1 MSQQMPMN
9 SANTDEPGTG
19 RDRADPAVPAGTP
32 SGGTA
37 AGPHADEQAIAAA
50 IDGLVTLAIRAGPR
64 DISLTAA
71 ATLATLERGG
81 PCRLTDLAEIEGVA
95 QPSMS
100 TLVTG
105 LERSGLAERQ
115 PSPDDGRVVLVTL
128 TPAGTRYLAARR
140 QARAE
145 RLAGLIRMLPAG
157 QAATLAAAVPAMTSL
172 RDLEA
177 RRRAAG
183 TEGRRVT
190 ASG

>member
-1 MSQQMPMN
+1 MP
-9 SANTDEPGTG
+9 
-19 RDRADPAVPAGTP
+19 RDIAGTA
-32 SGGTA
+32 STRDAADTEHTIATA
-37 AGPHADEQAIAAA
+37 L
-50 IDGLVTLAIRAGPR
+50 DGLAALTLRGGPR

-105 LERSGLAERQ
+105 LERAGLAERR
-115 PSPDDGRVVLVTL
+115 PSPDDGRVVLVAL
-128 TPAGTRYLAARR
+128 TPAGVDYLAARR
-140 QARAE
+140 RARAG
-145 RLAGLIRMLPAG
+145 RLAELIALLPARE
-157 QAATLAAAVPAMTSL
+157 AAALAAAVPAMTRL

-183 TEGRRVT
+183 PEGRRAV
-190 ASG
+190 S

>member
-1 MSQQMPMN
+1 MN
-9 SANTDEPGTG
+9 SANTDEPGAG
-19 RDRADPAVPAGTP
+19 RDPAAPE
-32 SGGTA
+32 
-37 AGPHADEQAIAAA
+37 ADEQAIAAA
-50 IDGLVTLAIRAGPR
+50 IDGLVSLAVRSGPR

-81 PCRLTDLAEIEGVA
+81 ACRLTDLAEIERVA

-128 TPAGTRYLAARR
+128 TPAGARYLRARR

-145 RLAGLIRMLPAG
+145 RLAGLIRLLPAG
-157 QAATLAAAVPAMTSL
+157 QAAALAAAVPAMTSL

-183 TEGRRVT
+183 TEAR
-190 ASG
+190 SGGGGSSVGAPAP